1 MNTLT
6 TIQHAFEQSVQRFPE
21 NVAVRSN
28 NLQIT
33 YQELNAK
40 ANQLAHTLIN
50 LGATPNKPIAFII
63 DHDLPAII
71 AMLGILKSGGAYVP
85 IDPGNPVNRISFIL
99 KDIQSNLVVTNRKN
113 LPAVRSLAVKDE
125 SLTVVNLDDLDSASP
140 TYNPELSEDLN
151 HYAYLLYT
159 SGSTGSPKGVIHSHL
174 DVMQNMRAQSKEFA
188 LSNQDRVALYI
199 SFGFEASRFALYGA
213 LLYGGCLC
221 LYDIRTLGVHDLSQW
236 IKQER
241 ITIILSTPST
251 FRTMLKLSQKGQKYP
266 HIRAINLGGEVVNKS
281 DVELFRKNF
290 PKKAILVNTLG
301 MTETGVVARYVL
313 DHRTKVTGNYLPAGY
328 AIGEK
333 ELVLVDDHSQPVDT
347 GEVGEI
353 LVISRFLAPGYWK
366 QPELNAEK
374 FSFDSLDC
382 TLRIFRTG
390 DLGRMHP
397 DGCLEY
403 YGRKDAQIKIRG
415 YRVDIAEIEAVLHQ
429 HAAIR
434 NTVISPISKEKS
446 PDEKTLV
453 AYIELEHKAALTK
466 KEVRSYLSQ
475 HLPDYMLP
483 GAIIFLENLPLTATG
498 KVNRQALPLP
508 EQLTLNKETEFIPPR
523 NPVETGLQKIWEDS
537 LRMHPIGIRDDFFEL
552 GGNSLLAAQLFSTI
566 EQKYKK
572 KLPLS
577 TLFKAPTIEAQAGIL
592 MQEDW
597 MPDWSSLVVL
607 RSAGDRLPLF
617 LAAPV
622 GGNVLSYHDLLQH
635 LDADQPV
642 YGLQAVGLDGV
653 QLPQKNVKD
662 VSAHYVSEILSIL
675 PKGPFLL
682 GGSSFGGLV
691 AYEMAQQ
698 LHDQGLPVE
707 LVVMFDAYG
716 PDYPK
721 RRPGTTRFRRRIYK
735 YIRRLDT
742 HWSNLLSSDMHGR
755 WVYLH
760 HKSKKYFKRVRI
772 KFSNKLE
779 GMTHPLPKELRK
791 IQNTHM
797 GAAKKKKKRHQREPR
812 RFGGRL
818 VLFRA
823 NKQPL
828 GIYPDPFLG
837 WDKVTGDQI
846 EVYEVPGH
854 HTSIIYDPRV
864 HVLAGKLNE
873 ILREINQP
881 D

>member
-1 MNTLT
+1 MNALT
-6 TIQHAFEQSVQRFPE
+6 TIQHAFEQIVQHYPE

-28 NLQIT
+28 NHQIT
-33 YQELNAK
+33 YRELNSK

-50 LGATPNKPIAFII
+50 LGATPNNPIAFII
-63 DHDLPAII
+63 DHDLPAMI

-85 IDPGNPVNRISFIL
+85 IDPGNPAKRISFIL
-99 KDIQSNLVVTNRKN
+99 KDIESTLVVTNNKN
-113 LPAVRSLAVKDE
+113 LATVRSLAGQHE
-125 SLTVVNLDDLDSASP
+125 TLTVVNLDDLDSASP
-140 TYNPELSEDLN
+140 THNPGLPEDLN

-174 DVMQNMRAQSKEFA
+174 DVMQNMRSQSKEFA

-199 SFGFEASRFALYGA
+199 SFGFEASRFAIYGA
-213 LLYGGCLC
+213 LLHGGCLC
-221 LYDIRTLGVHDLSQW
+221 LYDIRNYGVQDLSQW

-251 FRTMLKLSQKGQKYP
+251 FRYMLKLSGKGHKYP
-266 HIRAINLGGEVVNKS
+266 TVRAINLGGEVVNKS

-290 PKKAILVNTLG
+290 PKQAILVNTLG
-301 MTETGVVARYVL
+301 MTETGVVARYVVEQ
-313 DHRTKVTGNYLPAGY
+313 RTQVSGNYLPAGY

-333 ELVLVDDHSQPVDT
+333 KLSLVDDHNQSVGV

-366 QPELNAEK
+366 QPELNAQK
-374 FSFDSLDC
+374 FSVDSLD
-382 TLRIFRTG
+382 TTQRIFHTG
-390 DLGRMHP
+390 DLGRIHT

-403 YGRKDAQIKIRG
+403 FGRKDAQIKIRG
-415 YRVDIAEIEAVLHQ
+415 YRVDTAEIEAVLHQ
-429 HAAIR
+429 HTGIR
-434 NTVISPISKEKS
+434 NTAISPIARGTS
-446 PDEKTLV
+446 PDEKMLV

-466 KEVRSYLSQ
+466 KAIRSYLSQ
-475 HLPDYMLP
+475 LLPDYMLP
-483 GAIIFLENLPLTATG
+483 GAIIFLDNLPLTGTG
-498 KVNRQALPLP
+498 KVNRQALPMP
-508 EQLTLNKETEFIPPR
+508 DQLSLTEETEFLPPR
-523 NPVETGLQKIWEDS
+523 NSVETDLKKIWEDT
-537 LRMHPIGIRDDFFEL
+537 LRIDPIGIRDDFFEL

-566 EQKYKK
+566 ERKYKK

-577 TLFKAPTIEAQAGIL
+577 TLFKAPTIESQAEIL
-592 MQEDW
+592 LQEDW
-597 MPDWSSLVVL
+597 TPDWSSLVAL
-607 RSAGDRLPLF
+607 RVAGQRPPLF

-622 GGNVLSYHDLLQH
+622 GGNVLSYHDLLKH

-642 YGLQAVGLDGV
+642 YGLQAIGLDGV
-653 QLPQKNVKD
+653 QSPHKNVKD

-675 PKGPFLL
+675 PEGPFLL
-682 GGSSFGGLV
+682 SGSSFGGLV

-716 PDYPK
+716 PGYPT
-721 RRPGTTRFRRRIYK
+721 RRPGTTRLRRKIYK
-735 YIRRLDT
+735 YLRRLDT
-742 HWSNLLSSDMHGR
+742 HWSNLLSTDMNGR
-755 WVYLH
+755 WVYLRI
-760 HKSKKYFKRVRI
+760 KSRKIFKRVRI
-772 KFSNKLE
+772 KFSDKIHHIA
-779 GMTHPLPKELRK
+779 HPLPKELRK
-791 IQNTHM
+791 IQNSHL

-823 NKQPL
+823 QKQPL
-828 GIYPDPFLG
+828 GIYPDPYLG
-837 WDKVTGDQI
+837 WNTVSGDQI

-854 HTSIIYDPRV
+854 HTSIIYEPRV
-864 HVLAGKLNE
+864 HVLAGKLNG
-873 ILREINQP
+873 ILREISQP